1 MDICK
6 LLILQLIAHVLA
18 DYIFQTDLWTR
29 HKRMYGFH
37 SKILYWH
44 FLIVFSLSW
53 IMSFQLN
60 FLIFSLVISL
70 LHLVL
75 DGFKFLIS
83 NFKIRRIRPFKEI
96 VFFVDQFIHLI
107 IITAAV
113 FIFNK
118 VLDIDAVLSFPV
130 TNHHLLILLGYLVCL
145 KPANIFIREV
155 FKIYNLR
162 LTNKSRFELSKDKKD
177 NTQEDLLNAGKL
189 IGNIERV
196 LTLTLMLAGQYEAIG
211 FIIAGKSIL
220 RYEGHKTAKTE
231 YVLVGTLLS
240 FGIAILVGMLIKK
253 LGI

>member
-29 HKRMYGFH
+29 HKRRYGFH
-37 SKILYWH
+37 SKIMYWH
-44 FLIVFSLSW
+44 FLIVFFLSW
-53 IMSFQLN
+53 GMSFQLN
-60 FLIFSLVISL
+60 FFLFSLVISL
-70 LHLVL
+70 LHLAL
-75 DGFKFLIS
+75 DGFKFSIS
-83 NFKIRRIRPFKEI
+83 EFKIRRATPFKEI

-107 IITAAV
+107 IILVAV
-113 FIFNK
+113 LVFKKF
-118 VLDIDAVLSFPV
+118 LDIDPILHSPV

-155 FKIYNLR
+155 SKIYNLR
-162 LTNKSRFELSKDKKD
+162 LTNKSRFELSKEKEN

-189 IGNIERV
+189 IGNIERI
-196 LTLTLMLAGQYEAIG
+196 LTLTLMLAGQFEAIG

-220 RYEGHKTAKTE
+220 RYEGQKTAKTE

-240 FGIAILVGMLIKK
+240 FGIAILTGMIIKK